1 MPRVRSSLRALVLAA
16 AGLSAVSG
24 SASDVSAA
32 PAPCTGASAEQA
44 FQTFLTAFN
53 RGDQRALRQAVAPA
67 SQFQWYSVGGPDGR
81 YTMQQAA
88 RYSTLFAYFQERHRR
103 HERMQQT
110 QFRWYGL
117 EQGLRP
123 GGVLFG
129 GIAFTVRRQAV
140 GIPATYV
147 SGKGSVTCTAPN
159 RLAVWSLAN
168 TTLPGMGAL
177 DPAPIGP

>member
-1 MPRVRSSLRALVLAA
+1 MAHVRSCLRALVIAVAMLAA
-16 AGLSAVSG
+16 LSG
-24 SASDVSAA
+24 TASDAGAA
-32 PAPCTGASAEQA
+32 PVPCTGASAQQA

-53 RGDQRALRQAVAPA
+53 RGDQPALRRAIAPA

-88 RYSTLFAYFQERHRR
+88 SYSTLFGYFQRRHRQR
-103 HERMQQT
+103 ERMQET
-110 QFRWYGL
+110 QFRWYGI

-123 GGVLFG
+123 RGVRFG
-129 GIAFTVRRQAV
+129 GIAFTVTRQAI
-140 GIPATYV
+140 GMPATFV

-159 RLAVWSLAN
+159 RLAVWSLAT

-177 DPAPIGP
+177 DPAPIAP

>member
-1 MPRVRSSLRALVLAA
+1 MRSGLRALVIAA
-16 AGLSAVSG
+16 AGLSALSG
-24 SASDVSAA
+24 TAANVGAA
-32 PAPCTGASAEQA
+32 PAPCTGASAEQS
-44 FQTFLTAFN
+44 FRTFLTAFN

-88 RYSTLFAYFQERHRR
+88 NYSTLFRYFQQRHKS
-103 HERMQQT
+103 HERMQET
-110 QFRWYGL
+110 HFRWYGL

-129 GIAFTVRRQAV
+129 GIAFTVSRQAS
-140 GIPATYV
+140 GMPTMYV

-159 RLAVWSLAN
+159 RLAVWSLAT

-177 DPAPIGP
+177 DPSPIGP